1 MKEIVINS
9 KEKQISK
16 FLSLILRHNPK
27 VINILLDDNGWA
39 NVNSLIDNINK
50 YSNHGITMEL
60 LEKIVDENDKSRFIF
75 NEDKTL
81 IRANQG
87 HSISVDV
94 NLKKEVPPNILYH
107 GTVERNLS
115 SIMREGL
122 LPQKRLYVHLS
133 LEIETANKVGQ
144 RHGKPIILTID
155 ADRMLRDGYPFY
167 LSENNVW
174 LTKTVPSK
182 YISE

>member
-1 MKEIVINS
+1 M
-9 KEKQISK
+9 
-16 FLSLILRHNPK
+16 ILRHNPK
-27 VINILLDDNGWA
+27 VANISLDDNGWA
-39 NVNSLIDNINK
+39 NVSSLINNINK
-50 YSNHGITMEL
+50 YSNHYITMEL
-60 LEKIVDENDKSRFIF
+60 LEKIVNENDKSRFIF
-75 NEDKTL
+75 NQDKTL

-94 NLKKEVPPNILYH
+94 NLKKEIPPDILYH
-107 GTVERNLS
+107 GTVGRNLS

-133 LEIETANKVGQ
+133 LDIETANKVGQ
-144 RHGKPIILTID
+144 RHGKPIVLTVD
-155 ADRMLRDGYPFY
+155 AHRMVKDDYTFY

-174 LTKTVPSK
+174 LTKSVPSK